1 MSTRIR
7 IHRLEEVT
15 KISVHHVEGECTEKL
30 LYLECGL
37 PSAAL
42 YLDDIAKLSLLET
55 GWTGWNTPEAAAST
69 TWRVKCQGLSLLLAG
84 SH

>member
-1 MSTRIR
+1 MLRTRIR

-42 YLDDIAKLSLLET
+42 YLDDR
-55 GWTGWNTPEAAAST
+55 G
-69 TWRVKCQGLSLLLAG
+69 
-84 SH
+84 